1 MDCPR
6 ISYYNIKQ
14 LNIPDTNLA
23 STVEV
28 NCNIS
33 CSLGSVSVCVM
44 HWPRVLW
51 GFFVQ
56 MCPRSVLGS
65 RYFLVTLSC
74 TDQTRQMGPGECWL
88 KPGGA
93 QTQRR
98 QWRHQFCVPE
108 TFNVAHLSML
118 HVQSKGNQ
126 KIHFVNFIASTEVRS
141 PIFQS
146 NCFHQE
152 QRLLPGR
159 LSCAGGHC
167 CYSGVPWQAREW
179 AELNLIK
186 FKKGKCQVSLG
197 IPPGLL

>member
-33 CSLGSVSVCVM
+33 CSLGSVSVCVL

-108 TFNVAHLSML
+108 TFTMLLIWACYMFRAKGIKKYILSTL
-118 HVQSKGNQ
+118 LLLQRWGAQFFRVTASIKSSVYYQVGYHVLED
-126 KIHFVNFIASTEVRS
+126 IAAIQGFLDR
-141 PIFQS
+141 
-146 NCFHQE
+146 QE
-152 QRLLPGR
+152 N
-159 LSCAGGHC
+159 
-167 CYSGVPWQAREW
+167 EM
-179 AELNLIK
+179 N
-186 FKKGKCQVSLG
+186 
-197 IPPGLL
+197 